1 MKNDK
6 KGTIDTGFEKSERQ
20 PQLRR
25 QANKEQPLI
34 MASPKALAADY
45 FTAYSWQSRVVS
57 VLMRRF
63 VKASLA
69 KVRLSPRVMK
79 FSQLGFDAVTLAL
92 PVSGEVHISP
102 ARVGGVPGEWVS
114 AGRNSVSGRVL
125 LYFHGGG
132 YFFGSPRSHR
142 ALTWRLSKE
151 CRAKVLALD
160 YRQPPDWKY
169 PAPLEDAVAAYK
181 GLLERGY
188 RPENILLGGD
198 SAGGNLALVTLL
210 RLRDKG
216 IPLPAAAILI
226 SPWADLSCSG
236 ASIETNAATEQFIPV
251 NALKFVARTYSR
263 QSDSRDALIS
273 PIYADLSGLPPLF
286 IQVSG
291 TEVLYDDAARI
302 ASNAQAAGVPCQL
315 QVWDKMMHVFQVL
328 AGWMPEAHHAV
339 GEIGCFARGV
349 FGDKTPRRRRARLLS
364 PIH

>member
-1 MKNDK
+1 MKNTN
-6 KGTIDTGFEKSERQ
+6 KGKTGS
-20 PQLRR
+20 
-25 QANKEQPLI
+25 NKEENEEMSRRVRHAIPVPTQAI
-34 MASPKALAADY
+34 ASGEALAADY
-45 FTAYSWQSRVVS
+45 FPSYSWQSRLVS
-57 VLMRRF
+57 VLMRRL
-63 VKASLA
+63 VKPTIA
-69 KVRLSPRVMK
+69 KVHFSPRVMK

-102 ARVGGVPGEWVS
+102 ARVGGVPGEWLT

-198 SAGGNLALVTLL
+198 SAGGNLALAMLL
-210 RLRDKG
+210 KLRDKG
-216 IPLPAAAILI
+216 ITLPAAAILI

-236 ASIETNAATEQFIPV
+236 ASIHTNAATEQFIPA
-251 NALKFVARTYSR
+251 NALKFVANAYSR
-263 QSDSRDALIS
+263 HSDSRDALIS
-273 PIYADLSGLPPLF
+273 PIYADLAGLPPLF

-291 TEVLYDDAARI
+291 SEVLYDDAARI
-302 ASNAQAAGVPCQL
+302 ANNAQAAGVPCQL

-328 AGWMPEAHHAV
+328 AGWMPEAQQAV
-339 GEIGCFARGV
+339 GEIGCFARGI

-364 PIH
+364 PV